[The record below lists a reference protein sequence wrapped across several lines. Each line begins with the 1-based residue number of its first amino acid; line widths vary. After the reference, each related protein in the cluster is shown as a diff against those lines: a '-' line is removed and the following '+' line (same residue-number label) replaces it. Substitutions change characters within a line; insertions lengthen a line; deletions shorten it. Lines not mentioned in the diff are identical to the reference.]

1 MQEDESKDE
10 RVCKLVLLMKTSLT
24 EKYKFVF
31 PNGEDV
37 ILSICKISGVSVE
50 AGEYILQGKNV
61 IVELVKDIQSFL

>member
-1 MQEDESKDE
+1 MQEDESNDE
-10 RVCKLVLLMKTSLT
+10 KVCELVLLMKTSLT

-37 ILSICKISGVSVE
+37 ILSICKISGISVE

>member
-37 ILSICKISGVSVE
+37 ILSICKISGISVE

>member
-10 RVCKLVLLMKTSLT
+10 KVCELVLLMKTSLT